1 MGDAPYVPSGPGPPP
16 GGWRSL
22 EGRAITRRM
31 INNAGAALSA
41 VVLTTAACHRAPA
54 FPEGFQGVI
63 EYDDRMIG
71 FEVPGRVE
79 RVGVSR
85 GDFVKAGQPLA
96 KLDDTLQRLTVDS
109 HEKDQQAAEADLALL
124 LAGSRHEDI
133 ASGASDLKAA
143 MAAEDEA
150 RKEDDRVRKLVAE
163 GALPQSQLDKAD
175 ADLERAL
182 EQRKSLDQRLLALQR
197 GSRPEE
203 IARSRAR
210 VDQARSLLA
219 LERERLARYTLGANA
234 DGEVVDVEVEPGEL
248 AVVGTPAVKL
258 ADTRH
263 PYVDVFVPQ
272 GGMDG
277 VRVGAPAIVRV
288 DAASA
293 PFLGKVEYVAPE
305 TEFTPKF
312 LFSERERPHL
322 VVRVRVRVD
331 DPDRRLHAGIP
342 AFARIGA

>member
-1 MGDAPYVPSGPGPPP
+1 MVNNA
-16 GGWRSL
+16 
-22 EGRAITRRM
+22 RAIVC
-31 INNAGAALSA
+31 G
-41 VVLTTAACHRAPA
+41 VLLAAACHRTQAS
-54 FPEGFQGVI
+54 PEGFQGVV
-63 EYDDRMIG
+63 EYDDRVIG

-79 RVGVSR
+79 RVGVNR
-85 GDFVKAGQPLA
+85 GDLVKSGQLLA
-96 KLDDTLQRLTVDS
+96 KLDDTLQRLTVDARQ
-109 HEKDQQAAEADLALL
+109 KDQQAAESDLALL

-133 ASGASDLKAA
+133 ASGADDLKAA
-143 MAAEDEA
+143 MAAEDQA
-150 RKEDDRVRKLVAE
+150 RKEDERVGKLVAE
-163 GALPQSQLDKAD
+163 GALPQAQLDKSA

-182 EQRKSLDQRLLALQR
+182 EQRKALEQRLLALQR

-203 IARSRAR
+203 IARARAR
-210 VDQARSLLA
+210 VDQARSMVA
-219 LERERLARYTLGANA
+219 LERERLERYTLGANSE
-234 DGEVVDVEVEPGEL
+234 GEVLDVEVEPGEL
-248 AVVGTPAVKL
+248 AVVGMPAVKL

-277 VRVGAPAIVRV
+277 VRVGAPATVRV

-293 PFLGKVEYVAPE
+293 PFIGKVEYVAPE

-322 VVRVRVRVD
+322 VVRVRVRVE
-331 DPDRRLHAGIP
+331 DPERRLHAGIP

>member
-1 MGDAPYVPSGPGPPP
+1 MV
-16 GGWRSL
+16 
-22 EGRAITRRM
+22 
-31 INNAGAALSA
+31 NNAGAVLCGI
-41 VVLTTAACHRAPA
+41 VLTMAACHRAPA
-54 FPEGFQGVI
+54 APEGFQGLV
-63 EYDDRMIG
+63 EYDDRIIG

-85 GDFVKAGQPLA
+85 GDLVKAGQLLA
-96 KLDDTLQRLTVDS
+96 KLDDTLQRLTVES
-109 HEKDQQAAEADLALL
+109 REKDQLAAEADLALL
-124 LAGSRHEDI
+124 LAGSRREDI
-133 ASGASDLKAA
+133 ASGADDLKAA
-143 MAAEDEA
+143 MAAEDQA
-150 RKEDDRVRKLVAE
+150 RKEDDRVRKLVAD
-163 GALPQSQLDKAD
+163 GALPQAQLEKTN

-182 EQRKSLDQRLLALQR
+182 EQRKALEQRLLVLQR

-219 LERERLARYTLGANA
+219 LERERLARFILGANA
-234 DGEVVDVEVEPGEL
+234 DGEVLDVEVKPGEL

-258 ADTRH
+258 ADTQH

-277 VRVGAPAIVRV
+277 VRVGAPVTVRV
-288 DAASA
+288 DATSA
-293 PFLGKVEYVAPE
+293 PFPGKVEYVAPE

-331 DPDRRLHAGIP
+331 DPGRRLHAGIP
-342 AFARIGA
+342 AFARIGS

>member
-1 MGDAPYVPSGPGPPP
+1 MV
-16 GGWRSL
+16 
-22 EGRAITRRM
+22 
-31 INNAGAALSA
+31 NNARAWVLG
-41 VVLTTAACHRAPA
+41 VVLTFAACRRAQPA
-54 FPEGFQGVI
+54 LDGFQGVV
-63 EYDDRMIG
+63 EYDDRIIG
-71 FEVPGRVE
+71 FEITGRIEHVDV
-79 RVGVSR
+79 RR
-85 GDFVKAGQPLA
+85 GELVKAGQLLA
-96 KLDDTLQRLTVDS
+96 KLDDTMQRLTIDAR
-109 HEKDQQAAEADLALL
+109 EKDQQAAESDLALL
-124 LAGSRHEDI
+124 LAGSRREDI
-133 ASGASDLKAA
+133 ASGADDLKAS
-143 MAAEDEA
+143 MAAEDQA
-150 RKEDDRVRKLVAE
+150 RKEDDRVRKLVADD
-163 GALPQSQLDKAD
+163 ALPKSQLDKAD

-182 EQRKSLDQRLLALQR
+182 EQRKALEQRLLALQR

-263 PYVDVFVPQ
+263 PYVDVFVPE
-272 GGMDG
+272 GGLND
-277 VRVGAPAIVRV
+277 VRVGAPATVRV
-288 DAASA
+288 DAAST
-293 PFLGKVEYVAPE
+293 PFTGTVEYVAPD

-331 DPDRRLHAGIP
+331 DPNRRLHAGVP

>member
-1 MGDAPYVPSGPGPPP
+1 MRKAAFPFPSV
-16 GGWRSL
+16 SSVSV
-22 EGRAITRRM
+22 AV
-31 INNAGAALSA
+31 AVASAALM
-41 VVLTTAACHRAPA
+41 VAACHGTQATPD
-54 FPEGFQGVI
+54 GFQGLV
-63 EYDDRMIG
+63 EYDDRIIG

-79 RVGVSR
+79 RVGVVR
-85 GDFVKAGQPLA
+85 GDLVKAGQLLA
-96 KLDDTLQRLTVDS
+96 KLDDTLQRLTVES
-109 HEKDQQAAEADLALL
+109 REKDQQAAEADLALL
-124 LAGSRHEDI
+124 LAGSRREDI
-133 ASGASDLKAA
+133 ASGGDDLKAA
-143 MAAEDEA
+143 MAAEDQA
-150 RKEDDRVRKLVAE
+150 RKDDDRVRKLVAE
-163 GALPQSQLDKAD
+163 GALPQSQLEKTD

-182 EQRKSLDQRLLALQR
+182 EQRKSLEQRLLVLQR

-210 VDQARSLLA
+210 VDQARSVLA
-219 LERERLARYTLGANA
+219 LERERLVRYTLGANA
-234 DGEVVDVEVEPGEL
+234 EGEVVDVEVEPGEL
-248 AVVGTPAVKL
+248 AVVGTPAVKM

-277 VRVGAPAIVRV
+277 VRVGAPATVRV
-288 DAASA
+288 DAVNA
-293 PFLGKVEYVAPE
+293 PFSGKVEYVAPE

-312 LFSERERPHL
+312 LFSDRERPHL